1 VKVHSLLLHS
11 RFGVQPRSRQAQWRF
26 VEGHGVGLTGKWC
39 FSAISSIKG
48 DSESETVDEGA
59 WWQLRVVAQKEG
71 VWLRRL
77 KIGSRL

>member
-1 VKVHSLLLHS
+1 
-11 RFGVQPRSRQAQWRF
+11 
-26 VEGHGVGLTGKWC
+26 VGLTGKWC